1 MDGWIRSFDL
11 TTDSGRVLYALLV
24 ILFGIFCGGA
34 IGVERE
40 MNGHAAGLR
49 THTLTAIAGTIVG
62 FLTVCYTSNS
72 AALLVGAMIALGFI
86 SAGSIFFNGKG
97 VSGTTTSATVFVA
110 GLIGISNGLGYVA
123 ESLIGTAFA
132 LLVLIMLHYVEKKT
146 SKSSPTAVFIVN
158 NDEDFAKKIVDI
170 STEFSLTIRNI
181 RSEIVKYRSQ
191 DAIRV
196 SVVFY
201 SAPMET
207 VKAYAEKVN
216 NLTSPLDYSVKGPK
230 Y

>member
-1 MDGWIRSFDL
+1 MDTWIRGFDL
-11 TTDSGRVLYALLV
+11 TTDTGRILYALLV
-24 ILFGIFCGGA
+24 ILFGSICGGA

-49 THTLTAIAGTIVG
+49 THVLTAMAGTVVG
-62 FLTVCYTSNS
+62 FLTVCYAPNS
-72 AALLVGAMIALGFI
+72 AAVLGGAIIALGFI

-97 VSGTTTSATVFVA
+97 VSGTTTSTTVFVV
-110 GLIGISNGLGYVA
+110 GLIGIATGLGYVA

-132 LLVLIMLHYVEKKT
+132 FLVLIMLHYVEKKT
-146 SKSSPTAVFIVN
+146 SKSAPTVTFIVN
-158 NDEDFAKKIVDI
+158 NDEDFSRKIVET

-181 RSEIVKYRSQ
+181 RSDIVKYRSQ

-196 SVVFY
+196 TVVFY
-201 SAPMET
+201 SAPMEI
-207 VKAYAEKVN
+207 VKAYAQKVQ
-216 NLTSPLDYSVKGPK
+216 NLTDPLHVSVKGPK